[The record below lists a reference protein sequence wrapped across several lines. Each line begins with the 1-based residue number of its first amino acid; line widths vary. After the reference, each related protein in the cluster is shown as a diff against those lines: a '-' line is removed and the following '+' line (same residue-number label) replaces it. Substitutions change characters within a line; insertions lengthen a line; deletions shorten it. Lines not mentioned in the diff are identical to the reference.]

1 MIERTDILLVED
13 NQNEAELTFHALK
26 KIKLLLK
33 MVHLD
38 NGEEALDY
46 IFATGKYEGRNIM
59 DFPRVI
65 LLDLNMPKVNGIEV
79 LRRIKGDERTRIIPV
94 VILTTSSEQR
104 DVMTCY
110 DLGANSYIIKPV
122 EYDNFVKSLT
132 GIGMY
137 WLFNNHLPV

>member
-1 MIERTDILLVED
+1 MNERADILLIED
-13 NQNEAELTFHALK
+13 NLNEAELTFRALK
-26 KIKLLLK
+26 KIKMFLK
-33 MVHLD
+33 MVHLE

-46 IFATGKYEGRNIM
+46 IFGTGKYEGRNIM

-110 DLGANSYIIKPV
+110 NLGANSYIIKPV